1 MQVQENTAMNGIV
14 KDHEQ
19 TIIGLKSEKD
29 RYLDELLK
37 LKSEQVTQYDELNQ
51 MQANLEQKEKK
62 LREQEEL
69 LVQEMEAMKMVQ
81 DGGERNTLS

>member
-29 RYLDELLK
+29 RYLEELLK

-51 MQANLEQKEKK
+51 MQANLE
-62 LREQEEL
+62 
-69 LVQEMEAMKMVQ
+69 
-81 DGGERNTLS
+81 